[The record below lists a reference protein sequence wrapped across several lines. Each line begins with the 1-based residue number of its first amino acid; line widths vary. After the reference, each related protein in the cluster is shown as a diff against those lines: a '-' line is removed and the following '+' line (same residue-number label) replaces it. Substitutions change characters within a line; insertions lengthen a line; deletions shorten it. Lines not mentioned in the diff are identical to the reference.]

1 MRVVVAKKPFK
12 GHAIGTEIDIANRD
26 ARVLLALGRVK
37 PVEAVVVVAEPVEEE
52 PEQPKPQKRV
62 YRRRDLTAED

>member
-12 GHAIGTEIDIANRD
+12 GRAVGTEIDIDKRD
-26 ARVLLALGRVK
+26 ARVLLALGRVAL
-37 PVEAVVVVAEPVEEE
+37 VEDVVVVAEPE

-62 YRRRDLTAED
+62 YRRRDLTSED